1 MAKTIFEYADNHLGS
16 FRFSG
21 FGDLIPGWKEVGT
34 TAGTIKLGVS
44 AFYIVLGLAV
54 LSMSFNLMM
63 EEMIAKFEWLGRKLG
78 IIDDPNLPGGPTDIQ
93 PFVAQEQMPSVD
105 PVRM

>member
-1 MAKTIFEYADNHLGS
+1 
-16 FRFSG
+16 
-21 FGDLIPGWKEVGT
+21 LIPGINELGT
-34 TAGTIKLGVS
+34 AAGTIKLAVS

-78 IIDDPNLPGGPTDIQ
+78 IIDDPNQPVGGPTDVQ
-93 PFVAQEQMPSVD
+93 PFVAEEQMPATE
-105 PVRM
+105 PERL